1 MEFMQFL
8 HVSCVFLSDAQ
19 RNAETQGFLPSFKDK
34 TGCEF
39 VQVQSWRRSAT
50 GLDKCFFIHEIDI
63 VFKFSAISNG

>member
-1 MEFMQFL
+1 MLNETPI
-8 HVSCVFLSDAQ
+8 
-19 RNAETQGFLPSFKDK
+19 ETQGFLPSFKDYK

-50 GLDKCFFIHEIDI
+50 GLAKCFFIHENDI